1 MITDLRLQNFK
12 AHRDTRLSLKQLTM
26 FVGDNGSGK
35 TSVLE
40 AFRLP
45 DLLRPKT
52 THRAPGVV
60 PLPHE
65 LHRKTEEPVL
75 DELLRR
81 GAARMTLSFEG
92 ATSGQ
97 RWTTAIEFIAPSPGS
112 NWQVRIEG
120 RDAVEEFRES
130 NALSAFEYGER
141 GSSRRFLD
149 LRGRV
154 GLFRFRHDQVAAS
167 AYSDQP
173 DASVEEDGALTAVVL
188 AALKLADD
196 EAFDRIEGAM
206 RRIVPSVERLRIRS
220 AKLMHPSNPSP
231 VVGSKLYFDFRGAK
245 DVPGHHASQG
255 TLVVLALLTVLYSP
269 HRPKVILL
277 DDFDHSLHP
286 RAQMELVRMIK
297 ELLEL
302 DDFKETQ
309 IIATTHSPYVLD
321 ELAPENVIAF
331 ALRDDGS
338 VASKLLSEHPDAAK
352 MRGTLQTGQLWSL
365 DAEHDWV
372 LK

>member
-1 MITDLRLQNFK
+1 MITDLTLRNFK
-12 AHRDTRLSLKQLTM
+12 AHRDTRLSLRQLTM
-26 FVGDNGSGK
+26 LVGDNGSGK

-40 AFRLP
+40 AIRLP
-45 DLLRPKT
+45 DQLRPNT
-52 THRAPGVV
+52 EV
-60 PLPHE
+60 PALG
-65 LHRKTEEPVL
+65 
-75 DELLRR
+75 ELLCRD
-81 GAARMTLSFEG
+81 ASQMMLSFEG
-92 ATSGQ
+92 YTSGQ
-97 RWTTAIEFIAPSPGS
+97 RWTTEIEFTDPSRITD
-112 NWQVRIEG
+112 WQVKVSG
-120 RDAVEEFRES
+120 RDAAGEFHES
-130 NALSAFEYGER
+130 NLLNFFRFSEYTPIG
-141 GSSRRFLD
+141 RFLL
-149 LRGRV
+149 LRGHA

-173 DASVEEDGALTAVVL
+173 DASVEEDGSLTAVVL

-196 EAFDRIEGAM
+196 EAFERIESAM
-206 RRIVPSVERLRIRS
+206 RRIVPSLERLRIRA
-220 AKLMHPSNPSP
+220 AKVKHPSNPTP

-245 DVPGHHASQG
+245 DIPGHHASQG

-286 RAQMELVRMIK
+286 RAQMDLVRMIR
-297 ELLEL
+297 ELLAL

-331 ALRDDGS
+331 ALRDDGT
-338 VASKLLSEHPDAAK
+338 VASKPLSEHPDAERT
-352 MRGTLQTGQLWSL
+352 RGSLKSGELWSL
-365 DAEHDWV
+365 DAERDWV

>member
-1 MITDLRLQNFK
+1 MITDLTLENFK
-12 AHRDTRLSLKQLTM
+12 AHRDTPLSFKQFTM
-26 FVGDNGSGK
+26 LVGDNGSGK

-40 AFRLP
+40 AIRSP
-45 DLLRPKT
+45 DRLRPG
-52 THRAPGVV
+52 GVV
-60 PLPHE
+60 PALVE
-65 LHRKTEEPVL
+65 LVRWKAAQMSLSFKGSKADRRWRTAIAFK
-75 DELLRR
+75 LRR
-81 GAARMTLSFEG
+81 DPERWDVDINGEEDEG
-92 ATSGQ
+92 GFHENRS
-97 RWTTAIEFIAPSPGS
+97 IEYFINNETHSI
-112 NWQVRIEG
+112 Q
-120 RDAVEEFRES
+120 
-130 NALSAFEYGER
+130 
-141 GSSRRFLD
+141 RFLS
-149 LRGRV
+149 LRGRI

-196 EAFDRIEGAM
+196 EAFGRIESAM
-206 RRIVPSVERLRIRS
+206 RRIVPSVERVRIRS
-220 AKLMHPSNPSP
+220 AKLKHPSNPSP
-231 VVGSKLYFDFRGAK
+231 VIGSKLYFDFRGAK

-255 TLVVLALLTVLYSP
+255 TLVVLALLTVLYSA
-269 HRPKVILL
+269 HRPDVILL

-297 ELLEL
+297 ELLAL

-331 ALRDDGS
+331 ALRDDGT
-338 VASKLLSEHPDAAK
+338 VAAKPLAEHPDAATMK
-352 MRGTLQTGQLWSL
+352 GTLKTGQLWSL
-365 DAEHDWV
+365 DAERDWV